1 MAAYTSKDVARVA
14 GVSQSTVSY
23 VLTGNRP
30 ISEQTRRRVLDAI
43 EQLTYQPNAGARA
56 LASQRT
62 RVIALVL
69 PFDVVV
75 DTAALVPFIEAIS
88 ISARSRDYDVL
99 LLAASEGA
107 AGLQRVAGR
116 SLCDA
121 IIVMNVQTRDERV
134 PVAAALP
141 VPVVMIGVPEDPQG
155 LHCVD
160 LDFAAAGR
168 MAIEELAATGHRR
181 IAIIEH
187 PAEMVD
193 RGLSFIDRFLDA
205 ALQAARQ
212 RSLPVEVSTP
222 AERGRVALASVI
234 DRLIGLP
241 GPGPLG
247 LVVPNMQAQQPILRL
262 LEAREV
268 VPGRD
273 ISLIG
278 LCTDADAAEADPQ
291 ITNLSFE
298 PLDISRRAMQTLF
311 ALLEPTGIPAPPAM
325 DLIPPRL
332 TRRQTVVNVRTG

>member
-1 MAAYTSKDVARVA
+1 MAAYTSRDVARVA

-99 LLAASEGA
+99 LLAANEGA

-168 MAIEELAATGHRR
+168 MAIEELAATGHQR

-193 RGLSFIDRFLDA
+193 RGLSFIDRFLEA

-241 GPGPLG
+241 GPLG
-247 LVVPNMQAQQPILRL
+247 LVVPNMQAQQPLLRL

-268 VPGRD
+268 VPGSD

-311 ALLEPTGIPAPPAM
+311 ALLEPTGIPAPPAV
-325 DLIPPRL
+325 DLIPARL
-332 TRRQTVVNVRTG
+332 TRRQTVANVRTG

>member
-1 MAAYTSKDVARVA
+1 MPAYTSKDVARVA

-30 ISEQTRRRVLDAI
+30 ISEQTKRRVLDAI

-107 AGLQRVAGR
+107 AGLQRVGR

-168 MAIEELAATGHRR
+168 MAVEELAATGHRR

-193 RGLSFIDRFLDA
+193 RGLSFIDRFLEA

-268 VPGRD
+268 VPGKD

-298 PLDISRRAMQTLF
+298 PLDISRRAMQNLF

>member
-1 MAAYTSKDVARVA
+1 MAAYTSRDVARVA

-99 LLAASEGA
+99 LLAANEGA

-141 VPVVMIGVPEDPQG
+141 VPVVVIGVPEDPQG

-168 MAIEELAATGHRR
+168 MAIEELAATGHQR

-193 RGLSFIDRFLDA
+193 RGLSFIDRFLEA

-241 GPGPLG
+241 GPLG
-247 LVVPNMQAQQPILRL
+247 LVVPNMQAQQPLLRL

-332 TRRQTVVNVRTG
+332 TRRQTVVNVRAG

>member
-75 DTAALVPFIEAIS
+75 DTTALVPFIETIS

-99 LLAASEGA
+99 LLAANEGA

-160 LDFAAAGR
+160 LDFAAAGAWR
-168 MAIEELAATGHRR
+168 SRSSRRRATS
-181 IAIIEH
+181 AS
-187 PAEMVD
+187 P
-193 RGLSFIDRFLDA
+193 S
-205 ALQAARQ
+205 
-212 RSLPVEVSTP
+212 SSTP
-222 AERGRVALASVI
+222 
-234 DRLIGLP
+234 
-241 GPGPLG
+241 
-247 LVVPNMQAQQPILRL
+247 
-262 LEAREV
+262 
-268 VPGRD
+268 
-273 ISLIG
+273 
-278 LCTDADAAEADPQ
+278 
-291 ITNLSFE
+291 
-298 PLDISRRAMQTLF
+298 RRWSTA
-311 ALLEPTGIPAPPAM
+311 G
-325 DLIPPRL
+325 
-332 TRRQTVVNVRTG
+332 

>member
-1 MAAYTSKDVARVA
+1 MAAYTSRDVARVA

-99 LLAASEGA
+99 LLAANEGA

-141 VPVVMIGVPEDPQG
+141 VPVVVIGVPEDPQG

-168 MAIEELAATGHRR
+168 MAIEELAATGHQRV
-181 IAIIEH
+181 AIIEH

-193 RGLSFIDRFLDA
+193 RGLSFIDRFLEA

-241 GPGPLG
+241 GPLG
-247 LVVPNMQAQQPILRL
+247 LVVPNMQAQQPLLRL

-311 ALLEPTGIPAPPAM
+311 ALLEPTGIPAPPPM

-332 TRRQTVVNVRTG
+332 TRRQTVVNVRAG

>member
-30 ISEQTRRRVLDAI
+30 ISDKTRQRVLDAI

-62 RVIALVL
+62 HVIALVL
-69 PFDVVV
+69 PFDVLV
-75 DTAALVPFIEAIS
+75 DTAALVPFIETIS
-88 ISARSRDYDVL
+88 SLARARDYDVL
-99 LLAASEGA
+99 LLAENEGT

-121 IIVMNVQTRDERV
+121 IIVMNVQTHDERV

-141 VPVVMIGVPEDPQG
+141 VPVVLIGVPQDPQG

-160 LDFAAAGR
+160 LDFEAAGR
-168 MAIEELAATGHRR
+168 MAVEELALTGHRR

-187 PAEMVD
+187 PAEMID
-193 RGLSFIDRFLDA
+193 RRLGFIGRFLDA
-205 ALQAARQ
+205 ALEAARE
-212 RSLPVEVSTP
+212 RSLPVEVLTP
-222 AERGRVALASVI
+222 AERGRTGLTPVI
-234 DRLIGLP
+234 DRLLGLT
-241 GPGPLG
+241 GLGPLG

-262 LEAREV
+262 LAARGV
-268 VPGRD
+268 AAGRD

-278 LCTDADAAEADPQ
+278 LSTDADAAESDPQ

-298 PLDISRRAMQTLF
+298 PREISRQAMQNLF
-311 ALLEPTGIPAPPAM
+311 ALLEPTGVPAPPGV

-332 TRRQTVVNVRTG
+332 TRRQTVVNFQTG

>member
-1 MAAYTSKDVARVA
+1 M
-14 GVSQSTVSY
+14 
-23 VLTGNRP
+23 
-30 ISEQTRRRVLDAI
+30 
-43 EQLTYQPNAGARA
+43 
-56 LASQRT
+56 
-62 RVIALVL
+62 IALVL

-88 ISARSRDYDVL
+88 ISARSRDYDVP
-99 LLAASEGA
+99 LLAANEGA

-168 MAIEELAATGHRR
+168 MAVEELAATGHRR

-193 RGLSFIDRFLDA
+193 RRLSFIDLFLDA

-212 RSLPVEVSTP
+212 RSLPVES
-222 AERGRVALASVI
+222 RCGRA
-234 DRLIGLP
+234 G
-241 GPGPLG
+241 GWPLH
-247 LVVPNMQAQQPILRL
+247 R
-262 LEAREV
+262 
-268 VPGRD
+268 
-273 ISLIG
+273 
-278 LCTDADAAEADPQ
+278 
-291 ITNLSFE
+291 
-298 PLDISRRAMQTLF
+298 
-311 ALLEPTGIPAPPAM
+311 
-325 DLIPPRL
+325 
-332 TRRQTVVNVRTG
+332 

>member
-30 ISEQTRRRVLDAI
+30 ISQETRQRVLDAI
-43 EQLTYQPNAGARA
+43 DQLTYQPNAGARA

-62 RVIALVL
+62 RVISLVL
-69 PFDVVV
+69 PFDAVV
-75 DTAALVPFIEAIS
+75 DTAALVPFIEMIS
-88 ISARSRDYDVL
+88 SLARSRDYDVL
-99 LLAASEGA
+99 LLAADEGS

-116 SLCDA
+116 ALCDA

-160 LDFAAAGR
+160 LDFTAAGHL
-168 MAIEELAATGHRR
+168 AVEELAATGHRR

-187 PAEMVD
+187 PAEMLA
-193 RGLSFIDRFLDA
+193 RRLSFIDRFLDA
-205 ALQAARQ
+205 TLQAARQ
-212 RSLPVEVSTP
+212 RSMPVEVATP
-222 AERGRVALASVI
+222 AERGQVALASVI
-234 DRLIGLP
+234 DRLIELP

-247 LVVPNMQAQQPILRL
+247 LVVPNMQAQQSILRL
-262 LEAREV
+262 LADRGV

-273 ISLIG
+273 ISMIG
-278 LCTDADAAEADPQ
+278 LSTDADAAESDPQ

-298 PLDISRRAMQTLF
+298 PRDISRRAMQTLF
-311 ALLEPTGIPAPPAM
+311 ALLEPTGVPAPPAV
-325 DLIPPRL
+325 DLIAPRL
-332 TRRQTVVNVRTG
+332 TRRQTVVNARTG

>member
-30 ISEQTRRRVLDAI
+30 ISEKTRQRVLDAI

-62 RVIALVL
+62 HVIALVL

-75 DTAALVPFIEAIS
+75 DTAALVPFIETIS
-88 ISARSRDYDVL
+88 SLARSRDYDVL
-99 LLAASEGA
+99 LLAANEGS

-121 IIVMNVQTRDERV
+121 IVVMNVQTHDERV

-141 VPVVMIGVPEDPQG
+141 VPVVLIGVPQDPQG

-160 LDFAAAGR
+160 LDFEAAGR
-168 MAIEELAATGHRR
+168 VAIEELAATGHRR
-181 IAIIEH
+181 VAIIEH
-187 PAEMVD
+187 PAEMLD
-193 RGLSFIDRFLDA
+193 RKLSFIDRFLDA
-205 ALQAARQ
+205 ALRAARE
-212 RSLPVEVSTP
+212 RSLSVEVSTP
-222 AERGRVALASVI
+222 AERGWVALASVI
-234 DRLIGLP
+234 DRLIELP

-262 LEAREV
+262 LAARGV

-278 LCTDADAAEADPQ
+278 LSTDADAAESDPQ

-298 PLDISRRAMQTLF
+298 PRDISRRAMKTLF
-311 ALLEPTGIPAPPAM
+311 ALLEPTGVPAPPAV

>member
-1 MAAYTSKDVARVA
+1 MAAYTSRDVARVA

-30 ISEQTRRRVLDAI
+30 ISEPTRQRVLDAI

-62 RVIALVL
+62 RVISLVL

-75 DTAALVPFIEAIS
+75 DTAALVPFIETIS
-88 ISARSRDYDVL
+88 SLARSRDYDVL
-99 LLAASEGA
+99 LLAANEGS

-116 SLCDA
+116 ALCDA

-134 PVAAALP
+134 PVAAALS

-160 LDFAAAGR
+160 LDFAGAGR
-168 MAIEELAATGHRR
+168 MAIEELVATGHQR

-187 PAEMVD
+187 PAEMLD
-193 RGLSFIDRFLDA
+193 RRLSFIDRFLDA
-205 ALQAARQ
+205 AMQAARQ
-212 RSLPVEVSTP
+212 RSLPVDVLTP
-222 AERGRVALASVI
+222 AERGRVALVSVI
-234 DRLIGLP
+234 DRLIGLT

-247 LVVPNMQAQQPILRL
+247 LVVPNMQAQQPILRML
-262 LEAREV
+262 AARGV

-278 LCTDADAAEADPQ
+278 LSTDADAAESDPP

-298 PLDISRRAMQTLF
+298 PRDISRRAMQTMF
-311 ALLEPTGIPAPPAM
+311 ALLEPTGAPPPPAV

-332 TRRQTVVNVRTG
+332 TRRQTVVNVLTG